1 RAVVGKLQKAW
12 NSIAPGLPFVYFFA
26 DDAYNQQYIAQ
37 ERFGKLFVCFASV
50 AIVIS
55 CLGLLGLSAYN
66 IRQRRKEIGIRKILG
81 ASIGGITVMLFKDF
95 IKLIIIALLI
105 TSPMSW
111 WLMHNWLQNFAY
123 RISIPLWIFIISGLT
138 AVAIA
143 LLTISFQSVR
153 AAIANP
159 VKNLRSE

>member
-1 RAVVGKLQKAW
+1 
-12 NSIAPGLPFVYFFA
+12 
-26 DDAYNQQYIAQ
+26 
-37 ERFGKLFVCFASV
+37 
-50 AIVIS
+50 
-55 CLGLLGLSAYN
+55 
-66 IRQRRKEIGIRKILG
+66 
-81 ASIGGITVMLFKDF
+81 ITVMLFKDF

-143 LLTISFQSVR
+143 LLTISFQTVR